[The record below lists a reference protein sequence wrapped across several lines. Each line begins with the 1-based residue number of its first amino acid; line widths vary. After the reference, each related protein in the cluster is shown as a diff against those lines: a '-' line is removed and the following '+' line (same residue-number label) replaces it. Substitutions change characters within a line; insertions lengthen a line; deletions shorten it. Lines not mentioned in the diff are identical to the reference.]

1 MAGTARGEAG
11 QRGSRRVVP
20 LALVAIALVAVVVV
34 AFVVARVPSP
44 LTNVVGLEAGEIAP
58 DFTITDVNGT
68 GWSPHAHLGD
78 VVLIDFMG
86 VRCTVCDSEMRQGTL
101 QSAYRNYSARGL
113 SILSVDVGTA
123 LGTTN
128 ATEAWRFIHGVGVDG
143 SRWEPGAWPIALDTQ
158 GLATMYRSHDMLPM
172 KYLVDRTGRIAW
184 TNLGLT
190 SPAEIDAAVLP
201 LL

>member
-1 MAGTARGEAG
+1 MAGTARGG
-11 QRGSRRVVP
+11 SDRRGPRRAVP
-20 LALVAIALVAVVVV
+20 LALVAIALVAVVVT
-34 AFVVARVPSP
+34 AFVVARVPNP
-44 LTNVVGLEAGEIAP
+44 LTNVVGLNAGEIAP
-58 DFTITDVNGT
+58 DFTIADVNGT
-68 GWSPHAHLGD
+68 QWSLHAHLGE

-86 VRCTVCDSEMRQGTL
+86 VRCTACDSEMLQGTL

-113 SILSVDVGTA
+113 SILSVDVGTS

-128 ATEAWRFIHGVGVDG
+128 ATEAWRFIHGMGVDG
-143 SRWEPGAWPIALDTQ
+143 SRWEPGAWPIALDRQ
-158 GLATMYRSHDMLPM
+158 GLAATYRSQDMLPM
-172 KYLVDRTGRIAW
+172 KYLVDRAGRIAW